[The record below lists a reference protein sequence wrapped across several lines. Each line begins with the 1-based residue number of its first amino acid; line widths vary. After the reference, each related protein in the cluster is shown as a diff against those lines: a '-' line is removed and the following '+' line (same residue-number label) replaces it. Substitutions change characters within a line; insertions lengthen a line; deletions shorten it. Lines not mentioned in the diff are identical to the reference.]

1 MQSCSHSRTL
11 AFAPPLS
18 SDMSSVCCVLRT
30 PWIVFRAD
38 VFLALSAAMVPV
50 MEFWKRDRIDWSCN
64 THV

>member
-1 MQSCSHSRTL
+1 
-11 AFAPPLS
+11 
-18 SDMSSVCCVLRT
+18 MSSVCCVLRT